1 MSALRLHDLVARTLR
16 TTVFAITA
24 RAVCVRGALV
34 GALAL
39 VVVACAGA
47 GSGASGDGATASR
60 GIPAQRPA
68 TPSTWPSTY
77 ALGLAASPDSVAL
90 LDTDVD
96 TTGAGLPDGH
106 GTATEGA
113 LVYAAKCAGCHGAKG
128 QGIAPSPVLIQP
140 LIVTDSFPWATKPGA
155 PKTVGN
161 YWPFATTLYGY
172 IRHSMPATAP
182 GSLSSAEVYQVV
194 AYLLT
199 ENGVL
204 AHDAVLDAKSLPAV
218 KLPMRG
224 RLVIDTR
231 RGGAEVR

>member
-1 MSALRLHDLVARTLR
+1 MCDVVARTVR
-16 TTVFAITA
+16 ATVAVMATGAVKSAIVA
-24 RAVCVRGALV
+24 AMSPLLIV
-34 GALAL
+34 G
-39 VVVACAGA
+39 CSGRN
-47 GSGASGDGATASR
+47 GSGSTA
-60 GIPAQRPA
+60 GTTLPVERPA
-68 TPSTWPSTY
+68 TPAAWPASY
-77 ALGLAASPDSVAL
+77 ALGHRAALDRIAL

-106 GTATEGA
+106 GTAAEGA
-113 LVYAAKCAGCHGAKG
+113 IVYASKCASCHGIKG
-128 QGIAPSPVLIQP
+128 EGIAPSPVLILP
-140 LIVTDSFPWATKPGA
+140 MVSTDSFPWAAKPST

-172 IRHSMPATAP
+172 IRHSMPSTAP
-182 GSLSSAEVYQVV
+182 GSLSSTEVYQLV
-194 AYLLT
+194 AYLLA

-204 AHDAVLDAKSLPAV
+204 AHDAVLDATTLPAV

>member
-1 MSALRLHDLVARTLR
+1 MKRPRVNAVASS
-16 TTVFAITA
+16 
-24 RAVCVRGALV
+24 G
-34 GALAL
+34 
-39 VVVACAGA
+39 VVACILFVMACNAA
-47 GSGASGDGATASR
+47 GSGAATARSASQ
-60 GIPAQRPA
+60 PEPPA
-68 TPSTWPSTY
+68 TPSAWPDTY
-77 ALGLAASPDSVAL
+77 ALGHAASPESVAM

-106 GTATEGA
+106 GTAVEGA

-128 QGIAPSPVLIQP
+128 QGIPPSPVLIQALVP
-140 LIVTDSFPWATKPGA
+140 TDSFPWATKPGA

-172 IRHSMPATAP
+172 IRHSMPSSSP
-182 GSLSSAEVYQVV
+182 GSLSSTEVYQVV
-194 AYLLT
+194 AFLLA
-199 ENGVL
+199 ENGIL